1 MARPFAEKLRDRY
14 FLTAYGALTMRSK
27 SAASREEMPMNIR
40 PLIAFLVSAS
50 IVSGYSVVVLAQT
63 APATT
68 PKQAV
73 PKKDAAKKDTPKKD
87 TKQAQPAPA
96 QPASTG
102 SSPTL
107 VVQYGDWGVY
117 VSQTPKTKICYAL
130 SQPKDR
136 QPATLKRD
144 PAYFFVSTRPGENV
158 RNEVSIVVGFTLKE
172 GGDAT
177 LDIGGANFPFYTKN
191 DGAWVRNAAEEAKLI
206 EAMRKAK
213 DFSVKSTSLRGN
225 PTTDRYSLSGIAQ
238 ALDRVSQ
245 ECK

>member
-1 MARPFAEKLRDRY
+1 MSFRPFFGL
-14 FLTAYGALTMRSK
+14 
-27 SAASREEMPMNIR
+27 
-40 PLIAFLVSAS
+40 LIVAS
-50 IVSGYSVVVLAQT
+50 IVAANSTIAAAQT
-63 APATT
+63 APAT
-68 PKQAV
+68 PKQAA
-73 PKKDAAKKDTPKKD
+73 PKKDAAKKDAPKNDAKS
-87 TKQAQPAPA
+87 AP

-102 SSPTL
+102 ASPTL

-158 RNEVSIVVGFTLKE
+158 RNEVSIVVGFTIKE
-172 GGDAT
+172 GSDAS

-191 DGAWVRNAAEEAKLI
+191 DGAWVRNAAEETKLI
-206 EAMRKAK
+206 DAMRKAK

-225 PTTDRYSLSGIAQ
+225 PNTDRYSLAGIGQ
-238 ALDRVSQ
+238 ALDRVTQ

>member
-1 MARPFAEKLRDRY
+1 MTTRLLFSL
-14 FLTAYGALTMRSK
+14 
-27 SAASREEMPMNIR
+27 
-40 PLIAFLVSAS
+40 LISAS
-50 IVSGYSVVVLAQT
+50 LVFSHSAVAIAQT
-63 APATT
+63 APAAT
-68 PKQAV
+68 PTQTA
-73 PKKDAAKKDTPKKD
+73 PKKDAAKKEAPKKD
-87 TKQAQPAPA
+87 AKPTQPAPA

-102 SSPTL
+102 SSPSL

-158 RNEVSIVVGFTLKE
+158 RNEISIVVGFTIKE
-172 GGDAT
+172 GSDAT

-191 DGAWVRNAAEEAKLI
+191 DGAWVRNAAEETKLI
-206 EAMRKAK
+206 EAMRKSK

-225 PTTDRYSLSGIAQ
+225 PNTDRYSLAGIGQ
-238 ALDRVSQ
+238 ALDRVTQ

>member
-1 MARPFAEKLRDRY
+1 MSFHPFFGL
-14 FLTAYGALTMRSK
+14 
-27 SAASREEMPMNIR
+27 
-40 PLIAFLVSAS
+40 LIVTS
-50 IVSGYSVVVLAQT
+50 IVATHSAVALAQT
-63 APATT
+63 TPAPAT
-68 PKQAV
+68 PKQAA
-73 PKKDAAKKDTPKKD
+73 PKKDAAKKDAPKKD
-87 TKQAQPAPA
+87 SKPAPA
-96 QPASTG
+96 QTASTG

-158 RNEVSIVVGFTLKE
+158 RNEVSIVVGFTIKE
-172 GGDAT
+172 GSDAT

-191 DGAWVRNAAEEAKLI
+191 DGAWVRNAAEETKLI

-225 PTTDRYSLSGIAQ
+225 PNTDRYSLAGIGQ
-238 ALDRVSQ
+238 ALDRVTQ